1 MVHILWYERIQRM
14 TITPI
19 WKYNSFELLM
29 SKLMTSQ
36 QAHASS
42 YHDEGKYGAST
53 RGSTCLFMAIKER
66 DMTLLIYMRIWDGV
80 YSILSQT
87 TVPRTLSLH
96 IILDLIANWCMIT
109 VCHYFHSRIHLM
121 AHNNSIV
128 MNNSS
133 GALHHT
139 QLYLPRSYFLEEP
152 LTTQVIRN
160 NKMITATTLIQ

>member
-36 QAHASS
+36 KAHASS

-53 RGSTCLFMAIKER
+53 RGSTCFFMAVKER

-133 GALHHT
+133 GHYIIHSYIYQDPTFSRSL
-139 QLYLPRSYFLEEP
+139 LPHRWF
-152 LTTQVIRN
+152 TII
-160 NKMITATTLIQ
+160 KW